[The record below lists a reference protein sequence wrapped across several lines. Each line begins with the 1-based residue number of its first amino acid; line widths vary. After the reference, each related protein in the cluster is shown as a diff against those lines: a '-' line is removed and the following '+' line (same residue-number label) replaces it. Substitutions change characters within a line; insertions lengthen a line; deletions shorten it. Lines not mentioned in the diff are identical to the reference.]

1 MFATTSSPNLSLRAD
16 FQNNMWIIK
25 HQKVFLA
32 ISGIFIL
39 ASIVSLSVFGLKVG
53 IDFKG
58 GSFTEVS
65 YVDEMP
71 TIVEIQEQIATLEFG
86 ETLVQPVGNSE
97 VSIKSRSLS
106 EAERQSLISALSFGE
121 KYDVEERSF
130 TSVGPSVGKELKRR
144 AIVSLVI
151 VEIVMILFIAYAFRK
166 VSKPVSSWRF
176 GFVTVAT
183 LLHDVIMTVGVFTLI
198 SYFTGAEAN
207 TLFVVAL
214 LTVQGLSVNDT
225 IVVFDRIRENLIN
238 NKDGKLDFKTIV
250 GKSINQTV
258 FRSLN
263 TSLSTI
269 IVLVCLVLWG
279 PESTRIF
286 SLTLAAG
293 MFFGTYSSIFIASP
307 LLTLVDKWQ
316 GKSSS

>member
-1 MFATTSSPNLSLRAD
+1 
-16 FQNNMWIIK
+16 MWIIK
-25 HQKVFLA
+25 HQKIFLA

>member
-1 MFATTSSPNLSLRAD
+1 
-16 FQNNMWIIK
+16 MWIIK
-25 HQKVFLA
+25 HQKIFLA
-32 ISGIFIL
+32 ISGVFIL

-65 YVDEMP
+65 YIDEMP

-214 LTVQGLSVNDT
+214 LTVQGLSINDT

-316 GKSSS
+316 GKNSS

>member
-1 MFATTSSPNLSLRAD
+1 
-16 FQNNMWIIK
+16 MWIIK
-25 HQKVFLA
+25 HQKIFLA
-32 ISGIFIL
+32 ISGVFIL

-65 YVDEMP
+65 YIDEMP

>member
-1 MFATTSSPNLSLRAD
+1 
-16 FQNNMWIIK
+16 MWIIK
-25 HQKVFLA
+25 HQKIFLA
-32 ISGIFIL
+32 ISGVFIL

-65 YVDEMP
+65 YINEMP

-106 EAERQSLISALSFGE
+106 EAERQSLISALSFDE

>member
-1 MFATTSSPNLSLRAD
+1 
-16 FQNNMWIIK
+16 MWIIK
-25 HQKVFLA
+25 HQKIFLA
-32 ISGIFIL
+32 ISGVFIL

>member
-1 MFATTSSPNLSLRAD
+1 
-16 FQNNMWIIK
+16 MWIIK

>member
-1 MFATTSSPNLSLRAD
+1 
-16 FQNNMWIIK
+16 MWIIK

-32 ISGIFIL
+32 ISGVFVV
-39 ASIVSLSVFGLKVG
+39 ASIVALSVFGLKVG

-58 GSFTEVS
+58 GSLTEVS
-65 YVDEMP
+65 YTGEMP
-71 TIVEIQEQIATLEFG
+71 TVSMIQEKIETLGFG
-86 ETLVQPVGNSE
+86 ESLVQPVGTSE

-106 EAERQSLISALSFGE
+106 EAERQSLISALSFDE
-121 KYDVEERSF
+121 KYDVSEQSF

-166 VSKPVSSWRF
+166 VAKPVSSWRF

-183 LLHDVIMTVGVFTLI
+183 LLHDVIMSVGVFSLI
-198 SYFTGAEAN
+198 SYLTGAEAN

-225 IVVFDRIRENLIN
+225 IVVFDRIRENLM
-238 NKDGKLDFKTIV
+238 NKVAPDFKTVV
-250 GKSINQTV
+250 GKSIDQTIL
-258 FRSLN
+258 RSLN
-263 TSLSTI
+263 TSLSVI
-269 IVLVCLVLWG
+269 IVLLALVFVG
-279 PESTRIF
+279 PESTKVF
-286 SLTLAAG
+286 ALTLAAG

-307 LLTLVDKWQ
+307 LLVLVEKWQ
-316 GKSSS
+316 KKGAS